1 MTRFAPFSAGNRF
14 SMNYESLKEFI
25 TRLESE
31 GELARITQPVSPIL
45 EIAEIT
51 DRVSKSPNG
60 GKALLFENVEGST
73 MRVLINAFGSWRRI
87 QMALGVSKLEKI
99 ARDIERFIK
108 IAPPTTLM
116 DKARLLPMLLQASNF
131 PPKTVSER
139 QASCQEVVLTGDA
152 VDLGRIPILQ
162 CWPNDAG
169 RFITYPIVINRSLDR
184 KIRNVG
190 LYRMQVF
197 DKQTTAMHWHIH
209 KDGAHFFHE
218 YQKAGQRMEV
228 AVAIGADPA
237 SCYAASAPLPYG
249 IDEFLLAGFIRK
261 KAVPLVKCKTVDLEV
276 PAHAEIV
283 LEGYIDP
290 SEMRLEGP
298 FGDHTGYYSQD
309 GDYPVFH
316 ITAITHR
323 KDPVYLTTIVGIPPQ
338 EDFYLGK
345 ATERIFLP
353 LLRTQ
358 LPEIVDMNMPLE
370 GVFHNCVIVSI
381 DKRYPMQA
389 RRIMTTLWGLG
400 QMSFVKTIVAVD
412 ADIDVHNEEEILKLL
427 LNGVDLEQDLF
438 FSEGILDVLNHAS
451 DQALYGSKL
460 GIDATRKID
469 GEPPR
474 HIAEQGTQYPDPGII
489 DEIRKNFP
497 AIENCRMIQIS
508 PARPI
513 LLVAFNKTGPGQAA
527 DFIRNFFA
535 SDAFSSI
542 GVLLVLE
549 SHVDLDNTSK
559 VLWKLFNNLDPKRD
573 IQIAGQRIG
582 IDVTRKLPEEGYQQ
596 DWPDEI
602 VMSEEIVKKVDQKWH
617 HLLNVKP

>member
-1 MTRFAPFSAGNRF
+1 MT
-14 SMNYESLKEFI
+14 YESLREFI
-25 TRLESE
+25 ARLESE
-31 GELARITQPVSPIL
+31 GELARITEPVSPVL

-51 DRVSKSPNG
+51 DRVSKSPDG
-60 GKALLFENVEGST
+60 GKALLFENVEGSS
-73 MRVLINAFGSWRRI
+73 MPVLINAFGSWRRI
-87 QMALGVSKLEKI
+87 RIALGVSSLEKI
-99 ARDIERFIK
+99 AQDIERFIK
-108 IAPPTTLM
+108 IAPPATLM
-116 DKARLLPMLLQASNF
+116 DKAKLLPMLLQASNF
-131 PPKTVSER
+131 PPKTVPAGR
-139 QASCQEVVLTGDA
+139 ASCQEVVMTGDA
-152 VDLGRIPILQ
+152 VDLDRIPILQ

-169 RFITYPIVINRSLDR
+169 RFITYPIVINRSLDQT
-184 KIRNVG
+184 IRNVG

-218 YQKAGQRMEV
+218 YRKANQRMEV

-261 KAVPLVKCKTVDLEV
+261 QPVPLVKCKTVNLEV

-283 LEGYIDP
+283 LEGYID
-290 SEMRLEGP
+290 SAEMRLEGP

-370 GVFHNCVIVSI
+370 GVFHNCVIVSLE
-381 DKRYPMQA
+381 KRYPMQA
-389 RRIMTTLWGLG
+389 RRIMSTLWGMG
-400 QMSFVKTIVAVD
+400 QMSFVKTIIAVE
-412 ADIDVHNEEEILKLL
+412 ADVDVQNEEQVLKLL
-427 LNGVDLEQDLF
+427 LNEADLERDLF

-460 GIDATRKID
+460 GIDTTRKID

-474 HIAEQGTQYPDPGII
+474 TIVQNKTQPPDSSITKRIKEKFP
-489 DEIRKNFP
+489 EINNSRLINL
-497 AIENCRMIQIS
+497 AQR
-508 PARPI
+508 RPMV
-513 LLVAFNKTGPGQAA
+513 LVALNKTGPGQGIE
-527 DFIRNFFA
+527 FIRNFFKDDTLQ
-535 SDAFSSI
+535 SV

-549 SHVDLDNTSK
+549 AHVNLENNSQ

-582 IDVTRKLPEEGYQQ
+582 IDVTRKMAEEGYQQ
-596 DWPDEI
+596 NWPEEI
-602 VMSEEIVKKVDQKWH
+602 IMSDDIVKKVDQKWKQ
-617 HLLNVKP
+617 LFNV

>member
-1 MTRFAPFSAGNRF
+1 
-14 SMNYESLKEFI
+14 MNYESLKEFI

-31 GELARITQPVSPIL
+31 GELVRIAEPVSPIL

-51 DRVSKSPNG
+51 DRVSKSPDG
-60 GKALLFENVEGST
+60 GKALLFENVEGSA
-73 MRVLINAFGSWRRI
+73 MPVLINAFGSWRRI
-87 QMALGVSKLEKI
+87 QMALGVSSLEKI
-99 ARDIERFIK
+99 ARKIERFIK
-108 IAPPTTLM
+108 ITPPATLM
-116 DKARLLPMLLQASNF
+116 DKAKLLPMLLQASNF
-131 PPKTVSER
+131 PPKTVSAR
-139 QASCQEVVLTGDA
+139 QASCQEVVMTGDA
-152 VDLGRIPILQ
+152 VDLDRIPVLQ

-169 RFITYPIVINRSLDR
+169 RFITYPIVINRSLDQS
-184 KIRNVG
+184 IRNVG

-197 DKQTTAMHWHIH
+197 DKRTTAMHWHIH

-218 YQKAGQRMEV
+218 YRKANQRMEV

-261 KAVPLVKCKTVDLEV
+261 QPVPLVKCKTVDLEV

-290 SEMRLEGP
+290 AEMRLEGP

-316 ITAITHR
+316 VTAITHR
-323 KDPVYLTTIVGIPPQ
+323 KEPIYLTTIVGIPPQ

-358 LPEIVDMNMPLE
+358 LPEISDMNMPLE
-370 GVFHNCVIVSI
+370 GVFHNCVIVSL

-389 RRIMTTLWGLG
+389 RRIMTTLWGMG
-400 QMSFVKTIVAVD
+400 QMSFVKTIIAVD
-412 ADIDVHNEEEILKLL
+412 ADVDVQNEAEVLKLL
-427 LNGVDLEQDLF
+427 LNEVDLEKDLF

-460 GIDATRKID
+460 GIDATRKIN
-469 GEPPR
+469 GEAPR
-474 HIAEQGTQYPDPGII
+474 VVLSDETPDSGIVERI
-489 DEIRKNFP
+489 KEKYSEVKSSRVVNVSQ
-497 AIENCRMIQIS
+497 R
-508 PARPI
+508 RPI
-513 LLVAFNKTGPGQAA
+513 LLVALDKTQPGQGAE
-527 DFIRNFFA
+527 FIRKFFEDHTWQ
-535 SDAFSSI
+535 SV

-549 SHVDLDNTSK
+549 AHVDLENTSR

-573 IQIAGQRIG
+573 IEIAGQRIG

-602 VMSEEIVKKVDQKWH
+602 TMSEEIIEKVDQKWKQ
-617 HLLNVKP
+617 LFNV

>member
-1 MTRFAPFSAGNRF
+1 MT
-14 SMNYESLKEFI
+14 YKSLKEFI

-31 GELARITQPVSPIL
+31 GELVRITEPVSPIL

-51 DRVSKSPNG
+51 DRVSKSPEG
-60 GKALLFENVEGST
+60 GKALLFENVEGSA
-73 MRVLINAFGSWRRI
+73 MPVLINAFGSWRRI
-87 QMALGVSKLEKI
+87 RMALGVSSLENI
-99 ARDIERFIK
+99 AREIERYLK
-108 IAPPTTLM
+108 IAPPATLI
-116 DKARLLPMLLQASNF
+116 DKAKLLPMLLQAAKF
-131 PPKTVSER
+131 PPKIVPAK
-139 QASCQEVVLTGDA
+139 QASCQEVVITGDQ
-152 VDLGRIPILQ
+152 VDLDRIPILQ

-169 RFITYPIVINRSLDR
+169 RFITYPIVINRSLDQS
-184 KIRNVG
+184 IRNVG

-218 YQKAGQRMEV
+218 YQKANKRMEV
-228 AVAIGADPA
+228 AVALGADPA
-237 SCYAASAPLPYG
+237 TCYAASAPLPYG

-261 KAVPLVKCKTVDLEV
+261 KPVPLVKCKTIDLEV

-290 SEMRLEGP
+290 AEMWLEGP

-316 ITAITHR
+316 VTAITHR
-323 KDPVYLTTIVGIPPQ
+323 KNPVYLTTIVGIPPQ

-381 DKRYPMQA
+381 EKRYPMQA
-389 RRIMTTLWGLG
+389 RRIMTTLWGMG
-400 QMSFVKTIVAVD
+400 QMSFVKTIIAVD
-412 ADIDVHNEEEILKLL
+412 ADVDVQNEAEILKLL
-427 LNGVDLEQDLF
+427 LNEVDLEQDLF

-474 HIAEQGTQYPDPGII
+474 KILQNKTQPPDSGITEQIK
-489 DEIRKNFP
+489 EKFSEVN
-497 AIENCRMIQIS
+497 IS
-508 PARPI
+508 HVISVSQRRPI
-513 LLVAFNKTGPGQAA
+513 VLVALNKTGPGQGTK
-527 DFIRNFFA
+527 FIRNFLNDEVFQ
-535 SDAFSSI
+535 SI
-542 GVLLVLE
+542 AVLLVLE
-549 SHVDLDNTSK
+549 AHVDLKNTSQ

-573 IQIAGQRIG
+573 IQIADQRIG
-582 IDVTRKLPEEGYQQ
+582 IDVTRKMAEEGYQQ
-596 DWPDEI
+596 NWPDEI
-602 VMSEEIVKKVDQKWH
+602 IMSDEIIQKVDKKWH
-617 HLLNVKP
+617 PILNV

>member
-1 MTRFAPFSAGNRF
+1 MT
-14 SMNYESLKEFI
+14 YESLKEFI

-31 GELARITQPVSPIL
+31 GELVRITEPVSPIL

-51 DRVSKSPNG
+51 DRVSKSPDG
-60 GKALLFENVEGST
+60 GKALLFENVEGSS
-73 MRVLINAFGSWRRI
+73 MPVLINAFGSWRRI
-87 QMALGVSKLEKI
+87 RMALGVTSLENI
-99 ARDIERFIK
+99 AREIERFIN
-108 IAPPTTLM
+108 IAPPATLM
-116 DKARLLPMLLQASNF
+116 DKAKLLPMLLQASNF
-131 PPKTVSER
+131 PPRTVSSG
-139 QASCQEVVLTGDA
+139 QASCQEVVMTGDQ
-152 VDLGRIPILQ
+152 VNLDHIPILQ
-162 CWPNDAG
+162 CWPDDAG
-169 RFITYPIVINRSLDR
+169 RFITYPIVINRSLDQS
-184 KIRNVG
+184 IRNVG

-197 DKQTTAMHWHIH
+197 DQRTTAMHWHIH

-218 YQKAGQRMEV
+218 YRKANQRMEV

-237 SCYAASAPLPYG
+237 TCYAASAPLPYG

-261 KAVPLVKCKTVDLEV
+261 KPVPLVKCKTVDLEV

-290 SEMRLEGP
+290 AEMRLEGP

-323 KDPVYLTTIVGIPPQ
+323 KNPVYLTTIVGIPPQ

-370 GVFHNCVIVSI
+370 GVFHNCVIVSLE
-381 DKRYPMQA
+381 KRYPMQA
-389 RRIMTTLWGLG
+389 RRIMTTLWGMG
-400 QMSFVKTIVAVD
+400 QMSFVKTIIVVD
-412 ADIDVHNEEEILKLL
+412 ADIDVQHEEDILKLL
-427 LNGVDLEQDLF
+427 LNEVDLDRDLF

-460 GIDATRKID
+460 GIDATQAID

-474 HIAEQGTQYPDPGII
+474 QKLPSVSQPLES
-489 DEIRKNFP
+489 EITERIKEKFSEVKSSRV
-497 AIENCRMIQIS
+497 IKTSQQ
-508 PARPI
+508 RPI
-513 LLVAFNKTGPGQAA
+513 LLVALNKTGPGQGSEL
-527 DFIRNFFA
+527 IRNFFEDDTLQSVA
-535 SDAFSSI
+535 
-542 GVLLVLE
+542 VLLVLE
-549 SHVDLDNTSK
+549 AHIDLDNKSQ

-573 IQIAGQRIG
+573 VIVSDQRIG

-596 DWPDEI
+596 NWPEEI
-602 VMSEEIVKKVDQKWH
+602 VMSDDIMQKVDQKWH
-617 HLLNVKP
+617 HLINVKY

>member
-1 MTRFAPFSAGNRF
+1 MT
-14 SMNYESLKEFI
+14 YESLKEFI

-31 GELARITQPVSPIL
+31 GELVRITEPVSPIL

-51 DRVSKSPNG
+51 DRVSKSPEG
-60 GKALLFENVEGST
+60 GKALLFENVEGSA
-73 MRVLINAFGSWRRI
+73 MPVLINAFGSWRRI
-87 QMALGVSKLEKI
+87 RMALGVSSLENI
-99 ARDIERFIK
+99 AREIERYLK
-108 IAPPTTLM
+108 IAPPATLI
-116 DKARLLPMLLQASNF
+116 DKAKLLPMLLQAAKF
-131 PPKTVSER
+131 PPKIVPAK
-139 QASCQEVVLTGDA
+139 QASCQEVVITGDQ
-152 VDLGRIPILQ
+152 VDLDRIPILQ

-169 RFITYPIVINRSLDR
+169 RFITYPIVINRSLDQS
-184 KIRNVG
+184 IRNVG

-218 YQKAGQRMEV
+218 YQKANKRMEV
-228 AVAIGADPA
+228 VVALGADPA
-237 SCYAASAPLPYG
+237 TCYAASAPMPYG

-261 KAVPLVKCKTVDLEV
+261 KPVPLVKCKTIDLEV

-290 SEMRLEGP
+290 AEMWLEGP

-316 ITAITHR
+316 VTAITHR
-323 KDPVYLTTIVGIPPQ
+323 KNPVYLTTIVGIPPQ

-381 DKRYPMQA
+381 EKRYPMQA
-389 RRIMTTLWGLG
+389 RRIMTTLWGMG
-400 QMSFVKTIVAVD
+400 QMSFVKTIIAVD
-412 ADIDVHNEEEILKLL
+412 ADVDVQNETEILKLL
-427 LNGVDLEQDLF
+427 LNEVDLEQDLF

-474 HIAEQGTQYPDPGII
+474 KILQNKTQPPDSGITEQIK
-489 DEIRKNFP
+489 EKFSEVN
-497 AIENCRMIQIS
+497 IS
-508 PARPI
+508 HVISVSQRRPI
-513 LLVAFNKTGPGQAA
+513 VLVALNKTGPGQGTK
-527 DFIRNFFA
+527 FIRNFL
-535 SDAFSSI
+535 DDEAFQSI
-542 GVLLVLE
+542 AVLLVLE
-549 SHVDLDNTSK
+549 AHVDLKNTSQ

-573 IQIAGQRIG
+573 IQIADQRIG
-582 IDVTRKLPEEGYQQ
+582 IDVTRKMAEEGYQQ
-596 DWPDEI
+596 NWPDEI
-602 VMSEEIVKKVDQKWH
+602 IMSDEIIQKVDKKWH
-617 HLLNVKP
+617 PILNV

>member
-1 MTRFAPFSAGNRF
+1 M
-14 SMNYESLKEFI
+14 
-25 TRLESE
+25 
-31 GELARITQPVSPIL
+31 
-45 EIAEIT
+45 
-51 DRVSKSPNG
+51 
-60 GKALLFENVEGST
+60 
-73 MRVLINAFGSWRRI
+73 
-87 QMALGVSKLEKI
+87 
-99 ARDIERFIK
+99 
-108 IAPPTTLM
+108 
-116 DKARLLPMLLQASNF
+116 
-131 PPKTVSER
+131 
-139 QASCQEVVLTGDA
+139 TGDA
-152 VDLGRIPILQ
+152 VDLDCIPILQ

-169 RFITYPIVINRSLDR
+169 RFITYPIVINRSLDQS
-184 KIRNVG
+184 IRNVG

-218 YQKAGQRMEV
+218 YRKASKRMEV

-261 KAVPLVKCKTVDLEV
+261 QPVPLVKCKTVDLEV

-290 SEMRLEGP
+290 TEMRLEGP

-316 ITAITHR
+316 VTAITHR

-358 LPEIVDMNMPLE
+358 LPEIIDMNMPLE

-381 DKRYPMQA
+381 EKRYPMQA
-389 RRIMTTLWGLG
+389 RRIMTTLWGMG
-400 QMSFVKTIVAVD
+400 QMSFVKTIIAVD
-412 ADIDVHNEEEILKLL
+412 VDVDVQNEEEVLKLL
-427 LNGVDLEQDLF
+427 LNESDLERDLF

-460 GIDATRKID
+460 GIDATREID
-469 GEPPR
+469 GEPSR
-474 HIAEQGTQYPDPGII
+474 KILQSQTQPPYSRITERIKEKFP
-489 DEIRKNFP
+489 EINNSRV
-497 AIENCRMIQIS
+497 IS
-508 PARPI
+508 NSQRRPI
-513 LLVAFNKTGPGQAA
+513 LLIALNKTGPGQGA
-527 DFIRNFFA
+527 DFIRKFFED
-535 SDAFSSI
+535 DALQSV
-542 GVLLVLE
+542 GALLVLE
-549 SHVDLDNTSK
+549 AHVDLENTSQ

-573 IQIAGQRIG
+573 IQISGQRIG

-596 DWPDEI
+596 NWPEEI
-602 VMSEEIVKKVDQKWH
+602 VMSKEIIQKVDQKWKQ
-617 HLLNVKP
+617 LLNV